1 MYSGNPT
8 ARKPHGATQL
18 VMNDWLMGLWLQ
30 ERDRLADKDVAVII
44 LANAAA
50 TAQTDPVGWLLR
62 TLARGELNY
71 RRIGGRR

>member
-1 MYSGNPT
+1 MYSEQYT
-8 ARKPHGATQL
+8 ARKPHDAIQD
-18 VMNDWLMGLWLQ
+18 VMDIWLL
-30 ERDRLADKDVAVII
+30 ERDDLTDKDVAVII

-50 TAQTDPVGWLLR
+50 TAQTDPVGWLWR